1 MIIRKPIKLK
11 AYRLSYI
18 YTELQKKKK
27 LNRNYNINLTETKYK
42 NDTSSKKILTKLNI
56 KMNTSSLKHSINS
69 IFSPHKSY
77 ETFKSLNDSNK
88 NIFNKKN
95 YLNKNYYVFLPKLK
109 GTKEKKFSL
118 SLFEKE
124 KKKQRDK
131 YKEKLRVKLFEL
143 EKCEKKF
150 DVEIYNTLNKLNEE
164 EGKLNN
170 N

>member
-1 MIIRKPIKLK
+1 MNFR
-11 AYRLSYI
+11 R
-18 YTELQKKKK
+18 KKK
-27 LNRNYNINLTETKYK
+27 L
-42 NDTSSKKILTKLNI
+42 KKILTKLNI
-56 KMNTSSLKHSINS
+56 KMNTLSLKHSINN

-77 ETFKSLNDSNK
+77 ETFKSLNERKK

-124 KKKQRDK
+124 KKKQRNI

-164 EGKLNN
+164 EIKLNN

>member
-1 MIIRKPIKLK
+1 
-11 AYRLSYI
+11 
-18 YTELQKKKK
+18 
-27 LNRNYNINLTETKYK
+27 
-42 NDTSSKKILTKLNI
+42 
-56 KMNTSSLKHSINS
+56 MNTLSLKDSINS

-77 ETFKSLNDSNK
+77 ETFKSLNERNK

-150 DVEIYNTLNKLNEE
+150 DVGIYNTLNKLNEE
-164 EGKLNN
+164 ERKLNN